1 NAADIKLAVDAMEL
15 AFVRDYVST
24 FVIGTGDS
32 DFTPLVHKLRELN
45 KRVIGVGVEQS
56 TSALL
61 PPACDEF
68 LYYNRLEGVEPP
80 SRPRRGRPAPQP
92 AAART
97 PAPAAPTEPERAA
110 AADRTEPAAAE
121 AEQGKPTDAEA
132 LAELVAQTVA
142 GMQRCRRTGD
152 RLHPQAHVAP
162 KG

>member
-1 NAADIKLAVDAMEL
+1 RCSRDWSSDVCSSDLGASRKNAADIKLAVDAMEL

-92 AAART
+92 AAAR
-97 PAPAAPTEPERAA
+97 
-110 AADRTEPAAAE
+110 
-121 AEQGKPTDAEA
+121 
-132 LAELVAQTVA
+132 
-142 GMQRCRRTGD
+142 
-152 RLHPQAHVAP
+152 
-162 KG
+162 